1 MLKLHK
7 MQNNHLVGFFLKR
20 GVKINLRNAY
30 LKQHDSN
37 SITGTGLSGTNEMAS
52 SPLYFIALHHLLWR
66 ASVVKQGGVAS
77 HQADRQPLEEPGG
90 GGGFFFSSMS
100 CQGTPQFSHLGNG
113 RGVPGTKAFHCQ
125 GEKDDALPVAGFPRL
140 VKLSLVGNRES
151 MARSDGSFTDHG
163 VLEWVDDSDIN
174 SHILATCPARNQHI
188 SWPATLPREQ
198 EAALLGRCEGS

>member
-77 HQADRQPLEEPGG
+77 HQADRQPLEETETCKITVLLFLQLELDYVSAFLPPAPIWSRGG
-90 GGGFFFSSMS
+90 
-100 CQGTPQFSHLGNG
+100 
-113 RGVPGTKAFHCQ
+113 
-125 GEKDDALPVAGFPRL
+125 
-140 VKLSLVGNRES
+140 
-151 MARSDGSFTDHG
+151 
-163 VLEWVDDSDIN
+163 
-174 SHILATCPARNQHI
+174 
-188 SWPATLPREQ
+188 
-198 EAALLGRCEGS
+198 